1 MILFNNKRYKLVFY
15 QNFRTKEKP
24 VDNYLNRLGKKERAK
39 IIKYLE
45 FLISVDNSLTFHLVK
60 HIRDKIWELR
70 IDFSN
75 KRFRLM
81 YFILD
86 KQIVILHIFLKKL
99 PKLQILKYQ

>member
-45 FLISVDNSLTFHLVK
+45 FLISADNLLTFHLVK
-60 HIRDKIWELR
+60 HIKDKIWELR
-70 IDFSN
+70 IDFLN